1 MSTTVHESDTYPREL
16 RLPIAGAWVGAD
28 DRETLRVENPADGTE
43 LGRLPVATATD
54 IQNAIAAA
62 AGTAQAWR
70 ALAPEARGRILRD
83 GAALLRDR
91 AGTIATIATLE
102 QGKTRAEMLLE
113 VEMAAAALEWSAE
126 EGRRSYGRVL
136 PTRVPG
142 TRSSVLREPVGPV
155 VAMTPWNFPVVGPA
169 RKLGPALA
177 AGCTCILKPAEESP
191 ASALE
196 VARALFDAGLPEGV
210 LSVVCGD
217 PAEVSQRLLTAPEIR
232 KLSFTGSTAVG
243 KSLLHLAADTVTRST
258 MELGGHAPVIVLDD
272 ADLDVALAHSVFMK
286 YRNAGQICISP
297 SRFYIHEA
305 VYEKFAA
312 GFAAAA
318 SQIVVGAGLD
328 ETTQMGPL
336 AHERRRDA
344 VSELV
349 EDARRLGADVLAGG
363 QVLDRPGWFYAP
375 TVLGRVPA
383 TARVMNEEPF
393 GPVAALV
400 PVAGLNEALEQANRL
415 PYGLA
420 AYAFTR
426 DARRAREL
434 SERLEAGIVGI
445 NTYAVAPPDAPFG
458 GVKQSGYGSEDGI
471 EGVDAHLVTKAV
483 HEA

>member
-1 MSTTVHESDTYPREL
+1 MYPREL
-16 RLPIAGAWVGAD
+16 RLPIAGTWVGAE
-28 DRETLRVENPADGTE
+28 DRETIRVENPADGTE
-43 LGRLPVATATD
+43 LGRLPVVTAAD
-54 IQNAIAAA
+54 IQNALGAA
-62 AGTAQAWR
+62 AGMAQAWR
-70 ALAPEARGRILRD
+70 TLAPEARGRILRG
-83 GAALLRDR
+83 GAALLRER
-91 AGTIATIATLE
+91 SESIATIATLE
-102 QGKTRAEMLLE
+102 QGKTVAEMLME

-191 ASALE
+191 ASAIE

-210 LSVVCGD
+210 LSVVCGN
-217 PAEVSQRLLTAPEIR
+217 PADVSEQLLTAPEIR

-243 KSLLHLAADTVTRST
+243 KSLLRLAADTVTRCT

-272 ADLDVALAHSVFMK
+272 ADLEVALAHSVFMK

-297 SRFYIHEA
+297 TRFYIHEA
-305 VYEKFAA
+305 AYEKFAA

-318 SQIVVGAGLD
+318 SKIVVGAGLD
-328 ETTQMGPL
+328 EATQMGPL
-336 AHERRRDA
+336 AHERRLA
-344 VSELV
+344 AISELV
-349 EDARRLGADVLAGG
+349 EDARTVGADVLAGG
-363 QVLDRPGWFYAP
+363 QAIDRPGWFYAP
-375 TVLGRVPA
+375 TVLGRVPV
-383 TARVMNEEPF
+383 TARIMNEEPF

-400 PVAGLNEALEQANRL
+400 PVSGLDEALEQANRL

-434 SERLEAGIVGI
+434 SERLEGGIVGI
-445 NTYAVAPPDAPFG
+445 NTYAVAAPDAPFG